1 VFIGANT
8 SACLYLTVWFAKNWN
23 HKAAADDQ
31 SIDAGWFLAIISH
44 TTVTACPHFSTQLF
58 TEGAAFFFHAT
69 ICGAAWQSVFG
80 NQLSRNAVEKME

>member
-1 VFIGANT
+1 
-8 SACLYLTVWFAKNWN
+8 
-23 HKAAADDQ
+23 
-31 SIDAGWFLAIISH
+31 
-44 TTVTACPHFSTQLF
+44 LF